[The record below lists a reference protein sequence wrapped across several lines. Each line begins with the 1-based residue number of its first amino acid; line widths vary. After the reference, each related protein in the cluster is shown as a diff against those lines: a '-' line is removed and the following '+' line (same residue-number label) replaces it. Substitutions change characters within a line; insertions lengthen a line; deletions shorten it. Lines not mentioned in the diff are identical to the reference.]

1 MASEYDSKVSVA
13 SVPGAM
19 VLNPSVDTSPFMK
32 VLLALVLWLAS
43 FNASAEMSVR
53 QYLADRDASNK
64 AAFDRL
70 VKPYLTGV
78 GEGLLWANAQ
88 LKAQKGTP
96 FFCDPDD
103 VSLTTTDYLS
113 LVDSEAKQPY
123 VQPEYPVELL
133 MLKGL
138 QARFPCK

>member
-1 MASEYDSKVSVA
+1 
-13 SVPGAM
+13 
-19 VLNPSVDTSPFMK
+19 
-32 VLLALVLWLAS
+32 
-43 FNASAEMSVR
+43 MSVR

-88 LKAQKGTP
+88 LKAQKSTP

-113 LVDSEAKQPY
+113 IVDSETKQPY

-133 MLKGL
+133 LLKGL
-138 QARFPCK
+138 ARRNFPASEGQRAVRSQGVLAAPAFWYHSRLRARSSVG

>member
-1 MASEYDSKVSVA
+1 MKK
-13 SVPGAM
+13 
-19 VLNPSVDTSPFMK
+19 TS
-32 VLLALVLWLAS
+32 LALLLSLVA

-103 VSLTTTDYLS
+103 VILTTADYLS
-113 LVDSEAKQPY
+113 IIDSETQRPY
-123 VQPEYPVELL
+123 VQPEYPIELL
-133 MLKGL
+133 LLKGL
-138 QARFPCK
+138 QGRFPCK